1 MVDMVFCIKSLLFL
15 VIPLFYYINL
25 NSSIISC
32 LSSRVMFLSFS
43 ISVSL
48 STVSEVFRGDVCL
61 ILLSTLLPIKSPAAD
76 LAIVTVWFF

>member
-1 MVDMVFCIKSLLFL
+1 MIDMVFCIKSLLFL

-61 ILLSTLLPIKSPAAD
+61 ILLSTLLPIKSPVAD
-76 LAIVTVWFF
+76 LTIVTVWFL